1 MEQTPPTGLKRFME
15 FMEGLHPG
23 IGSELKNVYEPEA
36 SFEDPINQAKGLE
49 QLDAVYADLFKQLQD
64 IRIRV
69 VGHAV
74 GTSRHYVSWQMAY
87 AFRRRPRQ
95 QRCDH

>member
-23 IGSELKNVYEPEA
+23 IGSELRNVYEPEA

-74 GTSRHYVSWQMAY
+74 GTSRHYVSW
-87 AFRRRPRQ
+87 
-95 QRCDH
+95 